1 MLEKIFNLINN
12 KKESEESFNLK
23 VFSLGNPGS
32 KYEKTRHNAGRIV
45 ADLFFANNNNSSI
58 QYLVPD
64 TFMNETGKFI
74 KKEIKYSNTN
84 INNVIIF
91 YDDIDLPF
99 GEIKMSYARS
109 SGGHNGVESIIKELG
124 SKDFYRI
131 RVGIGSKPHKDMLL
145 QDYVLMKM
153 SEDEISFLQNDIVKN
168 KVKYCLDQIIGEIKS
183 KNK

>member
-1 MLEKIFNLINN
+1 M
-12 KKESEESFNLK
+12 
-23 VFSLGNPGS
+23 GNPLFCN
-32 KYEKTRHNAGRIV
+32 HNWKRLLLQQTKICNKQTVAIV
-45 ADLFFANNNNSSI
+45 SHFVF
-58 QYLVPD
+58 
-64 TFMNETGKFI
+64 
-74 KKEIKYSNTN
+74 N
-84 INNVIIF
+84 ISNVIIF

-109 SGGHNGVESIIKELG
+109 SGGHNGVESVIKELG

-168 KVKYCLDQIIGEIKS
+168 KVKSCLDQIIGEIKS